1 MIQNVTGI
9 TGDSEKS
16 ELEVITFDD
25 VIKVANER
33 RETRCGSGYKYP
45 CVHHVQS
52 VEQWAYQA
60 GLVQVG
66 VLME

>member
-1 MIQNVTGI
+1 MIKNVTGI

-16 ELEVITFDD
+16 ELDAMKFDD
-25 VIKVANER
+25 VIRVANER
-33 RETRCGSGYKYP
+33 RETRSGSGYKYP

-60 GLVQVG
+60 
-66 VLME
+66 

>member
-1 MIQNVTGI
+1 MIKNVTGI

-16 ELEVITFDD
+16 ELDVMTFHD
-25 VIKVANER
+25 VIIVANER

-45 CVHHVQS
+45 CVHRVQS

-60 GLVQVG
+60 
-66 VLME
+66 

>member
-1 MIQNVTGI
+1 MIKNVIGI

-16 ELEVITFDD
+16 QLDAMTSDD
-25 VIKVANER
+25 VIRVANQR
-33 RETRCGSGYKYP
+33 REMRCGSGYKYP

-60 GLVQVG
+60 
-66 VLME
+66 

>member
-1 MIQNVTGI
+1 MIENVTGI

-16 ELEVITFDD
+16 ELDVMTFDD
-25 VIKVANER
+25 IIRVANER
-33 RETRCGSGYKYP
+33 RETRCGFRYKYP

-60 GLVQVG
+60 
-66 VLME
+66 